1 MDSLSL
7 SLDKNRFKVVTNSAG
22 FPVIVPI
29 SDNSISFKSSVS
41 AATSIAEAS
50 APSTESTTLAAGRE
64 KTRLTKESGERIH
77 QGGPTSANLGGSFQ
91 RKENPEFLKQRAD
104 VYDEVISAQNARL
117 ANKPRLPISITL
129 PDGKVINGTSWETTP
144 MQIAEGISKSLA
156 GNCVVAKVAYLTR
169 HGVEEADGLSAANT
183 GPEEEEDGAANPAAK
198 AELWD
203 LLRPLEGDCTLELK
217 KFDDKEGK
225 MVFWHSSAHILGE
238 CLECKF
244 GAKLCIG
251 PPTEEGFYYDAF
263 MGEHGISEHEF
274 PLIKSKGEEI
284 VKAKQPFERI
294 VLTKSQALRLFAD
307 NPFKVQL
314 ISTKIP
320 DGGYTT
326 AYRCGPLIDLCR
338 GPHVPTT
345 ASVKAFEVLRSSA
358 CYWLG
363 NVENDSLQ
371 RVYGISFPDTKLL
384 KAHLL
389 MLEEAKK
396 RDHRLIGM
404 KQELFFFHE
413 LSPGSCFFLPHGAR
427 IYNKLMEHIKVGYR
441 ERGFNEVVTP
451 NMYNIDLWRI
461 SGHADH
467 YLDNMF
473 TFKVE
478 GQDFALKPMNCPG
491 HCLMFDN
498 RVRSYR
504 ELPIRM
510 ADFGVLHRNEFSGAL
525 TGLTRVRRFQQDDAH
540 IFCRTDQI
548 TDEVNG
554 ALDFVNHVYGVFGFN
569 FELDLSTRPKKALGS
584 LELWTK
590 AEAMMTDALNRFG
603 KPWKINPGDGA
614 FYGPKIDIKV
624 FDALGRRHQ
633 CATIQLDFQLPIRFN
648 LRYKARGDTD
658 AAGGEGG
665 EEGGAAASSSATTS
679 EESAGGMHASE
690 EHAAS
695 SASNAHGKGGKK
707 GKKEKGSNNDK
718 DATSSAADS
727 HGHKH
732 SHDGH
737 KHHPHEEH
745 KIISP
750 VQAAVD
756 RARSGIDELPEG
768 FERPVII
775 HRAIL
780 GSVERFFAVLIE
792 HTAGKWPLWI
802 SPRQVAIVPVALKYL
817 DYCNTVCMA
826 LRREGFHAEVDST
839 HHTLNK
845 KVREAQVAQYNFI
858 FVLGQQEEE
867 AGSVNIRTRDN
878 AVHGTKPLSEALTM
892 LKQLVES
899 HQ

>member
-1 MDSLSL
+1 MDSQPVT
-7 SLDKNRFKVVTNSAG
+7 LDKSRFKVVLNSAG
-22 FPVIVPI
+22 FPVIVPV
-29 SDNSISFKSSVS
+29 SDNVSFGVSSYAAASSSSS
-41 AATSIAEAS
+41 AAAAAS
-50 APSTESTTLAAGRE
+50 ELSASAGRE
-64 KTRLTKESGERIH
+64 KTRLTKESGERVQ
-77 QGGPTSANLGGSFQ
+77 QGGPTTANLGGAFA
-91 RKENPEFLKQRAD
+91 RTENPEFLKQRAA
-104 VYDEVISAQNARL
+104 VYDEVISAQTARL
-117 ANKPRLPISITL
+117 ANKPRVPIAITL

-144 MQIAEGISKSLA
+144 MQIAEGISKGLA
-156 GNCVVAKVAYLTR
+156 ANCVVAKVAYLTR

-183 GPEEEEDGAANPAAK
+183 GPEDEEEGAANPAAK

-238 CLECKF
+238 CLECKY

-274 PLIKSKGEEI
+274 PSIKSKGEEI

-371 RVYGISFPDTKLL
+371 RVYGISFPDNKLL

-569 FELDLSTRPKKALGS
+569 FELDLSTKPKKALGS
-584 LELWTK
+584 PELWTK

-648 LRYKARGDTD
+648 LRYRAKGTEADATGGEGAGGEDGAAAHSNE
-658 AAGGEGG
+658 AAGGHG
-665 EEGGAAASSSATTS
+665 SS
-679 EESAGGMHASE
+679 EESAAGGPE
-690 EHAAS
+690 ELSAHSAA
-695 SASNAHGKGGKK
+695 NAIAKGAKK
-707 GKKEKGSNNDK
+707 AKKEKGG
-718 DATSSAADS
+718 SAAHEKLAEKSHADS
-727 HGHKH
+727 HEGH
-732 SHDGH
+732 S
-737 KHHPHEEH
+737 H

-802 SPRQVAIVPVALKYL
+802 SPRQVSIVPVALKYL
-817 DYCNTVCMA
+817 DYCNTVCA
-826 LRREGFHAEVDST
+826 TLRREGFHAEVDST

-878 AVHGTKPLSEALTM
+878 VQHGTKPLGEALAM
-892 LKQLVES
+892 LKELVAS